1 MTGAGSLSP
10 SPQPVTDDPS
20 ALSLSGRCGVSPQ
33 KGSAETVGSDAGEGV
48 PRQKPDGI
56 LEPAISRFGYNAG
69 TR

>member
-33 KGSAETVGSDAGEGV
+33 NGSAETVARPQGKAFPVQSIPRGDRSHEG
-48 PRQKPDGI
+48 RLG
-56 LEPAISRFGYNAG
+56 
-69 TR
+69 